1 MVGGHAGAQQNVLVD
16 ETTYDVLCGQ
26 YSVTI
31 QVLESQS
38 DPPQRTA
45 PAPERPPEPTHDC
58 HAPNEFHEHGPVDEE
73 KVKQGA
79 KLFCEKYGNDR
90 LSYDDSE
97 RAIDFGPED
106 ESEKGEPRP
115 LGDLDAWY
123 RFSVLWDY
131 WNQESCGEDV
141 DAEPVTIGDPDGL
154 VSCENLLLNN
164 YKNCE
169 STRPCYFCLG
179 PGKGAW
185 LTRYKVTTRERAA
198 GLT

>member
-31 QVLESQS
+31 EVLESQS

-58 HAPNEFHEHGPVDEE
+58 NRPNEFHEHGPVDEE
-73 KVKQGA
+73 KVKLGA
-79 KLFCEKYGNDR
+79 KWFCDKYGDDK

-97 RAIDFGPED
+97 RAVDFGPED
-106 ESEKGEPRP
+106 ESERDAPRP

-123 RFSVLWDY
+123 TFAARWD
-131 WNQESCGEDV
+131 WWDQENCGEDV
-141 DAEPVTIGDPDGL
+141 DAEPVKIGDPNVL
-154 VSCENLLLNN
+154 MSCEELIFNN
-164 YKNCE
+164 YKKCE
-169 STRPCYFCLG
+169 LNAPPPPPSSSPPPSPPPLCF
-179 PGKGAW
+179 
-185 LTRYKVTTRERAA
+185 VERGIKAVS
-198 GLT
+198 